1 MASYNLAAPETQVI
15 VTWLFEPQGYLDFA
29 VRVSDGQTAREAL
42 VTDPG
47 LDVTQW
53 VRDNTQQDPATS
65 SEVAMMWWVR
75 ANDQVNVTPPTR
87 PPESA
92 AWIAILQDWDASID
106 AGFARAPQAAR
117 NASTVPLYDETGAS
131 DGVMPSGAH
140 LAHQQQVISRVVG
153 VLS

>member
-53 VRDNTQQDPATS
+53 VRDNTQPFDGRLHRFLRQ
-65 SEVAMMWWVR
+65 VR
-75 ANDQVNVTPPTR
+75 
-87 PPESA
+87 
-92 AWIAILQDWDASID
+92 IA
-106 AGFARAPQAAR
+106 
-117 NASTVPLYDETGAS
+117 
-131 DGVMPSGAH
+131 
-140 LAHQQQVISRVVG
+140 RVV
-153 VLS
+153 